1 MTPRFILDENV
12 VILAQQGLDKYGNT
26 NPACA
31 DLIQKI
37 IEICHTIVVDD
48 VLWDKYIEQL
58 NHPGYHHPNL
68 GPFLI
73 RSLWNALTVSEKVDG
88 LGHTAPIMDDEGSI
102 PSGSQDD
109 AYLVRLAVEKGADP
123 GNDGRT
129 TPGRPCILRNSV
141 QVQLER
147 GFSRRRLGV
156 VVVRSLLPLQ
166 RPRHMLLTGDE
177 GREAEKPV

>member
-26 NPACA
+26 DPACA
-31 DLIQKI
+31 DLIQQI

-88 LGHTAPIMDDEGSI
+88 LGHTAPIMDDEGSL

-109 AYLVRLAVEKGADP
+109 AYLVRLAVETRATLVTT
-123 GNDGRT
+123 DGPLRDDLASC
-129 TPGRPCILRNSV
+129 GILSKYSLIV
-141 QVQLER
+141 VSPEDA
-147 GFSRRRLGV
+147 LG
-156 VVVRSLLPLQ
+156 LL
-166 RPRHMLLTGDE
+166 
-177 GREAEKPV
+177 

>member
-12 VILAQQGLDKYGNT
+12 VILAQLGLDKYGNT
-26 NPACA
+26 NTACA
-31 DLIQKI
+31 GLVQQI

-102 PSGSQDD
+102 PTGSQDD
-109 AYLVRLAVEKGADP
+109 AYLVRLTVETRATLITT
-123 GNDGRT
+123 DG
-129 TPGRPCILRNSV
+129 
-141 QVQLER
+141 
-147 GFSRRRLGV
+147 
-156 VVVRSLLPLQ
+156 PLQ
-166 RPRHMLLTGDE
+166 EDLISCGILSKYNLTVVSPEDALGLL
-177 GREAEKPV
+177 

>member
-109 AYLVRLAVEKGADP
+109 AYLVRLAVEKGATLVTT
-123 GNDGRT
+123 DGPLRDDLVSC
-129 TPGRPCILRNSV
+129 GILSKYSLNVVSPEDA
-141 QVQLER
+141 LE
-147 GFSRRRLGV
+147 
-156 VVVRSLLPLQ
+156 LL
-166 RPRHMLLTGDE
+166 
-177 GREAEKPV
+177 

>member
-12 VILAQQGLDKYGNT
+12 MILAQQGLDKYGNT
-26 NPACA
+26 NPACS
-31 DLIQKI
+31 DLVQQI

-48 VLWDKYIEQL
+48 VLWDKYVDQL

-73 RSLWNALTVSEKVDG
+73 RSLWNALTVSGKVDG

-109 AYLVRLAVEKGADP
+109 AYLVRLAVETGATLV
-123 GNDGRT
+123 T
-129 TPGRPCILRNSV
+129 TD
-141 QVQLER
+141 E
-147 GFSRRRLGV
+147 
-156 VVVRSLLPLQ
+156 PLQ
-166 RPRHMLLTGDE
+166 EDLASSGILSKYNLTLVSPEDVLGLL
-177 GREAEKPV
+177 

>member
-31 DLIQKI
+31 DLIQQI
-37 IEICHTIVVDD
+37 IEICHTMVVDD

-58 NHPGYHHPNL
+58 NHPGYHRPNL

-88 LGHTAPIMDDEGSI
+88 LGHTAPIIDDEGSI

-109 AYLVRLAVEKGADP
+109 AYLVRLSVETGATLVTT
-123 GNDGRT
+123 DGPLRDDLVSC
-129 TPGRPCILRNSV
+129 GILSKYSLTV
-141 QVQLER
+141 VSPEDA
-147 GFSRRRLGV
+147 LG
-156 VVVRSLLPLQ
+156 LL
-166 RPRHMLLTGDE
+166 
-177 GREAEKPV
+177 

>member
-26 NPACA
+26 DPACA
-31 DLIQKI
+31 DLIQQI

-73 RSLWNALTVSEKVDG
+73 RSLWNALIVSEKVDG
-88 LGHTAPIMDDEGSI
+88 LGHTAPIMDDEGSL

-109 AYLVRLAVEKGADP
+109 AYLVRLAVETRATLVTT
-123 GNDGRT
+123 DGPLRDDLVSC
-129 TPGRPCILRNSV
+129 GILSKYS
-141 QVQLER
+141 LI
-147 GFSRRRLGV
+147 V
-156 VVVRSLLPLQ
+156 VSPEDAVGLL
-166 RPRHMLLTGDE
+166 
-177 GREAEKPV
+177 

>member
-26 NPACA
+26 NPACS
-31 DLIQKI
+31 DLVQQI

-48 VLWDKYIEQL
+48 VLWDKYVDQL
-58 NHPGYHHPNL
+58 NHPGYHNPNL

-73 RSLWNALTVSEKVDG
+73 RSLWNALTVSGKVDG

-109 AYLVRLAVEKGADP
+109 AYLVRLAVETGATLVTT
-123 GNDGRT
+123 DG
-129 TPGRPCILRNSV
+129 PLHEDLASSGILSKYNLTLVSPEDV
-141 QVQLER
+141 
-147 GFSRRRLGV
+147 LG
-156 VVVRSLLPLQ
+156 LL
-166 RPRHMLLTGDE
+166 
-177 GREAEKPV
+177 

>member
-1 MTPRFILDENV
+1 MAPRFILDENV
-12 VILAQQGLDKYGNT
+12 VILAQQGLDEHGNT
-26 NPACA
+26 NPVCA
-31 DLIQKI
+31 DLIQQI
-37 IEICHTIVVDD
+37 TEICHTIVVDD

-109 AYLVRLAVEKGADP
+109 AYLVRLMVETRATLVTTDGPLRADLVSCGILSKYSLTVVSP
-123 GNDGRT
+123 GDA
-129 TPGRPCILRNSV
+129 LR
-141 QVQLER
+141 
-147 GFSRRRLGV
+147 
-156 VVVRSLLPLQ
+156 LL
-166 RPRHMLLTGDE
+166 
-177 GREAEKPV
+177 

>member
-12 VILAQQGLDKYGNT
+12 VILGQQGLDKYGNA
-26 NPACA
+26 NPVCA
-31 DLIQKI
+31 DLIQQI

-88 LGHTAPIMDDEGSI
+88 LGHTAPIMDGEGSI

-109 AYLVRLAVEKGADP
+109 AYLVRLAVET
-123 GNDGRT
+123 RT
-129 TPGRPCILRNSV
+129 TLVTTDGTLRDDLVSCGILSKYGLTV
-141 QVQLER
+141 VSPEDA
-147 GFSRRRLGV
+147 LG
-156 VVVRSLLPLQ
+156 LL
-166 RPRHMLLTGDE
+166 
-177 GREAEKPV
+177 